1 MELEKLGKEALKHTG
16 FALVGG
22 GIGERLNSKYIK
34 LSLTSDLVR
43 GYSFLEDYCKFFHAI
58 EVSALSPSHL
68 DDNGLRGSLC
78 DHDERRNAR
87 GVDPMCVCSRIAR

>member
-1 MELEKLGKEALKHTG
+1 MNLEYKDDQFVELEKLGKEALKHTG

-58 EVSALSPSHL
+58 EVLFLSPYL
-68 DDNGLRGSLC
+68 
-78 DHDERRNAR
+78 
-87 GVDPMCVCSRIAR
+87 PSRPPWIARFPSRS

>member
-1 MELEKLGKEALKHTG
+1 MDLSYKEGSFDELEKLGKDMLKHCG

-43 GYSFLEDYCKFFHAI
+43 DQSYLGDYCSYFSAI
-58 EVSALSPSHL
+58 EVQMH
-68 DDNGLRGSLC
+68 
-78 DHDERRNAR
+78 
-87 GVDPMCVCSRIAR
+87 IANNP

>member
-1 MELEKLGKEALKHTG
+1 MDLAYKEGDFEELEKLGKDMLKQCG

-43 GYSFLEDYCKFFHAI
+43 DQSYLGDYCSYFSAI
-58 EVSALSPSHL
+58 EV
-68 DDNGLRGSLC
+68 N
-78 DHDERRNAR
+78 
-87 GVDPMCVCSRIAR
+87 

>member
-1 MELEKLGKEALKHTG
+1 MLKNCG

-43 GYSFLEDYCKFFHAI
+43 DFSFLEDYCRFFRAI
-58 EVSALSPSHL
+58 EVGFMFSNDA
-68 DDNGLRGSLC
+68 
-78 DHDERRNAR
+78 
-87 GVDPMCVCSRIAR
+87 